1 MANLKFKVEALRTL
15 ASPYRKGDKDESTF
29 ETIYYLLVDMKELPS
44 NIPLDV
50 NPREPKMTTN
60 VARSLLTA
68 VVEPET
74 DFYINNRGIVI
85 AAKTLTFNS
94 TDSEV
99 TIDIGDQ
106 NDENDKSLY
115 GILDGGHTYTAIMRK
130 RDEIPEDIRK
140 FVRVEVITNVQN
152 ITRLS
157 DARNTS
163 VQVSDMALFNL
174 DDKFDDIKASIA
186 GQAYADLIAYK
197 DNEDKPI
204 HVSELLRLLYAFD
217 IDKYPDDN
225 AAPVQSY
232 SGKAQVF
239 KRYKQAFESP
249 FYKSLTGQI
258 PLLVELYDVIE
269 CELPEKYRDY
279 KKARGVANPRFG
291 SVRGIESLDTPTKTE
306 FLATPTKYSVSSGYI
321 YPIFGAFRSLLK
333 FDEATGV
340 VSWLFNP
347 IDIWNEVGTS
357 IVQNTFETYTNPQL
371 AGKDKQLWLSNYR
384 IVETQSLRKL
394 LGRR

>member
-232 SGKAQVF
+232 SGKTQVF

-269 CELPEKYRDY
+269 RELPEKYRDY
-279 KKARGVANPRFG
+279 KKAQGVANPRFG
-291 SVRGIESLDTPTKTE
+291 SVRGIESLDSDKNG
-306 FLATPTKYSVSSGYI
+306 VSRHSHKV
-321 YPIFGAFRSLLK
+321 FCFQ
-333 FDEATGV
+333 
-340 VSWLFNP
+340 WLYLPHFWCFP
-347 IDIWNEVGTS
+347 
-357 IVQNTFETYTNPQL
+357 
-371 AGKDKQLWLSNYR
+371 
-384 IVETQSLRKL
+384 
-394 LGRR
+394 